1 MLNKRFL
8 LLYLGISVGLCACG
22 IAGHKQSK
30 KQPGMWA
37 EQTVV
42 VDGINH
48 EWHKPLSNYDEK
60 AMLGYAVANDSENL
74 YITVETGDAATQ
86 MKILENGMTV
96 WIDKMGKEAQ
106 TTAINYPIPAAYK
119 GKEVKDGAYTR
130 VHAEQDAGPTE
141 AMQKRLLDMR
151 MNIKQAIAEADEYSL
166 QGFKGCNLQFP
177 VKAQNSCGIEVRINM
192 DEDNELIWEAKIPF
206 RAFYF
211 KNKVDRADRTR
222 QMSICIETTGSKR
235 PEGQPTA
242 RAANR
247 QRGGGGLRPGIS
259 VGGMGMGMSFGGGGA
274 NGGGSN
280 AYDPN
285 LTLLEPLYKT
295 TKTWAKT
302 GIAVK

>member
-1 MLNKRFL
+1 MRHKHFLVIVTGVAVCMSACSITSHKKGNKQ
-8 LLYLGISVGLCACG
+8 
-22 IAGHKQSK
+22 AGVW
-30 KQPGMWA
+30 P
-37 EQTVV
+37 EQAVV

-48 EWHKPLSNYDEK
+48 EWHKPLGHYDEK
-60 AMLGYAVANDSENL
+60 AMLGYAVTNDSENL

-86 MKILENGMTV
+86 MKILENGLTV
-96 WIDKMGKEAQ
+96 WIDKMGKETQ

-119 GKEVKDGAYTR
+119 GKQVKDGAYTR
-130 VHAEQDAGPTE
+130 VHAEQDAGPAE
-141 AMQKRLLDMR
+141 AIQKRLLDMR

-211 KNKVDRADRTR
+211 KNKVDRADRNR
-222 QMSICIETTGSKR
+222 QMSVCIETTGSKR

-242 RAANR
+242 RNIRARNA
-247 QRGGGGLRPGIS
+247 GGFRPGLS
-259 VGGMGMGMSFGGGGA
+259 VGGMGMGVSFGGGNAG
-274 NGGGSN
+274 GGGSN

-295 TKTWAKT
+295 TKTWVKT
-302 GIAVK
+302 GIAVR